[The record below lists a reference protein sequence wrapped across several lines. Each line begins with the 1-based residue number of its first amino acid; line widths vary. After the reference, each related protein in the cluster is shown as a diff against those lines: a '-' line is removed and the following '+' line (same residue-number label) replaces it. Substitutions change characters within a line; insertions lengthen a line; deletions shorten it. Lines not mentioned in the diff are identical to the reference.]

1 MTLTHKGQIRHRSE
15 IRHVRRIQAVMG
27 RRLTK
32 TRWRIDCDSD
42 ALTMLVMN
50 GNSTSTTVSR
60 TMKLGTGSSRH
71 DLAGEDMIMRLYK
84 WLDSNVDIVDL
95 VVLETGGVG

>member
-1 MTLTHKGQIRHRSE
+1 MACFCETGKY
-15 IRHVRRIQAVMG
+15 
-27 RRLTK
+27 RLP
-32 TRWRIDCDSD
+32 CDSD

-50 GNSTSTTVSR
+50 GNGTSTVSQ
-60 TMKLGTGSSRH
+60 TMKVGTGSSRH
-71 DLAGEDMIMRLYK
+71 DLAGEDMIMRLCK